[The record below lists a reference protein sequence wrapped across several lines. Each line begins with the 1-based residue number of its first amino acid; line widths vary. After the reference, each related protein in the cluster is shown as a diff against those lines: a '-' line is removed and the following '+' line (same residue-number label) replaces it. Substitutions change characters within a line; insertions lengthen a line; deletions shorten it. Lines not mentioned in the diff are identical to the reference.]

1 MRYYRRRI
9 ARTAMILAAALI
21 TTAITSFVI
30 ASTIVPPAAAAAT
43 ASSTTTRTT
52 NTTTSLS
59 SSTGIELL
67 FSQPVYREIIPNTN
81 ITATNQ
87 THATFTFSGNGML
100 ILPNTT
106 QAISTISNGTGVI
119 SFNTSSGY
127 AKKTIMTEG
136 SNETMTGTFYEIVRF
151 NPATSTKGMGI
162 VIAVFHTNS
171 TGMLATLNG
180 TIAAGINSVNSSG
193 ESNIALWRWE
203 SDTSDIG
210 EMGNINLT
218 HLIPPPPVNSESRR
232 NTTTITN
239 ATTYD
244 MNAWRGMQGGEIL

>member
-1 MRYYRRRI
+1 MRYYHRSM

-21 TTAITSFVI
+21 TTAVTSFVI
-30 ASTIVPPAAAAAT
+30 ASTIAPPAAATT
-43 ASSTTTRTT
+43 ASSITTRTT
-52 NTTTSLS
+52 NTTTSPS

-67 FSQPVYREIIPNTN
+67 FHQPVYREIIPNTN

-106 QAISTISNGTGVI
+106 QAISTTSNGTGVI
-119 SFNTSSGY
+119 SFITSSGY

-136 SNETMTGTFYEIVRF
+136 SNETITGTFYEIVRF
-151 NPATSTKGMGI
+151 NPSTSTKGIGI

-180 TIAAGINSVNSSG
+180 TIAAGINTVNSSG

-210 EMGNINLT
+210 EMDNINLP
-218 HLIPPPPVNSESRR
+218 HLLPPLPVNSESRR

-239 ATTYD
+239 ATAYD

>member
-21 TTAITSFVI
+21 TTAMTSFVI
-30 ASTIVPPAAAAAT
+30 ALTIVPPAAAT

-81 ITATNQ
+81 IIATNQ

-106 QAISTISNGTGVI
+106 QAISTTSNGTGVI
-119 SFNTSSGY
+119 SFITSSGY
-127 AKKTIMTEG
+127 AKKTIMAEG
-136 SNETMTGTFYEIVRF
+136 SNETITGTFYEIVRF
-151 NPATSTKGMGI
+151 NPATSAKGMGI

-171 TGMLATLNG
+171 TGMLATLNS
-180 TIAAGINSVNSSG
+180 TIAAGINTVNSSG

-210 EMGNINLT
+210 EMDNINLT
-218 HLIPPPPVNSESRR
+218 HLIPPPPVNCESRK
-232 NTTTITN
+232 NTTTFTN

-244 MNAWRGMQGGEIL
+244 MNAWRGMQRGEIL